1 MARPRKPY
9 QGVLRRRMP
18 SPLDTPIDECLF
30 ALHERFVALAEH
42 YGLDWRAPEVGLSL
56 WFNLALDHVEG
67 FQVKK
72 KPGAKPTPG
81 QTAHDI
87 ALWVEVLKAQDEG
100 RPASSAYRRIVK
112 RRRQRGL
119 HVTEAAL
126 RKRFSVLMKK
136 GPEAR
141 RMLQVIVSLN
151 RRETRKKL

>member
-9 QGVLRRRMP
+9 QGVLRRRLP
-18 SPLDTPIDECLF
+18 SPLDTPMDEWLF
-30 ALHERFVALAEH
+30 AQHERFVALAEH
-42 YGLDWRAPEVGLSL
+42 YGRDWRAPDVGLSL
-56 WFNLALDHVEG
+56 AYDLAFDHVEG

-72 KPGAKPTPG
+72 KPGAKPKPE
-81 QTAHDI
+81 QTAYDI
-87 ALWVEVLKAQDEG
+87 ALWVEVLKAQDGG
-100 RPASSAYRRIVK
+100 RPASSVYRRIVK

-141 RMLQVIVSLN
+141 RMLQVIMSSAW
-151 RRETRKKL
+151 RETRKKL